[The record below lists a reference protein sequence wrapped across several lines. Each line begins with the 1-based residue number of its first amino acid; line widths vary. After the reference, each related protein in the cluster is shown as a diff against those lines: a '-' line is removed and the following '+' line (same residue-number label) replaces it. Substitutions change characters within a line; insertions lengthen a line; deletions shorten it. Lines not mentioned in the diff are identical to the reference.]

1 MACLQRF
8 RRAHSVFSPTRYHN
22 KAISRHIVTGE
33 HTLNSPQK
41 KSLYRSDYEH
51 DSCGVGLV
59 ANIKGKPLRKIMDD
73 GRIVLERLEHRGAV
87 GEEVNTGDG
96 AGIMT
101 SIPHDFFVKVIKDL
115 DFKLPSEGQYLVGNI
130 FLNPHRAIRLQ
141 TKKRFQQIAEDLNL
155 KILGWRK
162 LPTDNSTLGPSA
174 LSLEPDIQQVFLVGL
189 DTMAL
194 DTRDLQRRGFEL
206 IQVSRNQ
213 IRGTGSLEDFSY
225 STTPQPFQQME
236 TTALANKS
244 VRGVDE
250 YFFPC
255 SLSASTIT
263 YKGQFTC
270 SQLYDYYEDLC
281 DPHYHSKFAMVH
293 SRFSTNT
300 FPSWERAQPMRYM
313 CHNGEINTV
322 RGNRNWMRAR
332 EGIMGSKV
340 ISREKLER
348 TYPVVDESGSDS
360 SCLDDVVQFMQHCTD
375 RSLPEI
381 MMMCVPE
388 AWENQTEATMELSKR
403 KFYEWSSFVMEPWD
417 GPALF
422 AFSNGDHV
430 GATLDRNGLRP
441 CRYYITTDDHLIM
454 SSEVGVLD
462 LPAKSVRSKGHI
474 EPGKMLLVDL
484 KYGEFV
490 PDEEIKR
497 TVTSQF
503 PYPEWC
509 TKSITVD
516 DVVANKPPL
525 SVPIPVSRE
534 MIGGGDSVTVDP
546 RLSAFGYTQEHL
558 DLILPPMCMTGKE
571 GLGSM
576 GNDAPLACLSKSPKL
591 LFEYFKQHF
600 AQVTNP
606 PIDPFREASVM
617 TLRTPI
623 GPHGNLLTESQDH
636 CRRLVLDL
644 PLLTNNEL
652 EAIVTSPP
660 AKKDRLPGA
669 KARENRRR
677 AEKRR
682 NLDSRD
688 LTRSRPNKANPDS
701 NEGWRGRSACIGPTA
716 VVDMTF
722 PKYPKNVGRGVGLE
736 HELRH
741 LLMKV
746 DEEIDAG
753 AAYIVLSDRL
763 VDYDNVPIPSLLAVG
778 AVHQHLVRQRRRLDV
793 GLIVDTAEP
802 REVHHFAALLGF
814 GADAICP
821 YLALDTIHKL
831 VSEGFIQKHGL
842 TLAGATDNYFK
853 AVGMGLRKI
862 MAKMGISTLQ
872 GYKGAQIFE
881 AVGLGNDVMSMCFTG
896 TPSRIGGQSFEDI
909 GLASLVRHDYG
920 FPARESTERTVE
932 APVRQNFGEY
942 HFREGGESHVNTPSA
957 IAYLQ
962 SSVRAES
969 CDHEAY
975 LNYQDFSRMQR
986 DAIQSCTIRGALDI
1000 VGTVESGIPIESVE
1014 PAENIVKRF
1023 ATGAMSYGSISEEA
1037 HETLAI
1043 AMNRLGGKS
1052 NTGEGG
1058 EDPDRYLTIDSS
1070 GDSRRSAIKQV
1081 ASGRFGVTIDYLSN
1095 ADEIQIKMA
1104 QGAKPGEGGELPGHK
1119 VSESIAKTRH
1129 STPGVGLISPP
1140 PHHDI
1145 YSIEDLSQLILDLKS
1160 ANPSAR
1166 ISVKLV
1172 SECGVGTIAAGV
1184 AKAHSEH
1191 ILVSG
1196 HDGGTGASSW
1206 TGVKHAGL
1214 PWELGLAETHQT
1226 LVLNNLR
1233 SRVTLQTDGQLRTG
1247 RDVVIAA
1254 LLGAEEFGFATAPLI
1269 AMGCIMM
1276 RKCHLNS
1283 CPVGIATQN
1292 PELRAKFEGKPEHV
1306 VNYFFAV
1313 AEEARHY
1320 MSTLGF
1326 KSIDEMI
1333 GRTDVLRPSE
1343 RARDLKLDFEGL
1355 LMPATS
1361 LRSDVPVLQSIAQ
1374 EHNLESRQEHQI
1386 AMDLESHLRST
1397 PLQTF
1402 ERSIQIHNTDRSF
1415 GASLSHIISKFMTQ
1429 NDDLLTPPTV
1439 LMKLKG
1445 SIGQSFGAFGAK
1457 GLQLQLEGDANDY
1470 GM

>member
-1 MACLQRF
+1 
-8 RRAHSVFSPTRYHN
+8 
-22 KAISRHIVTGE
+22 
-33 HTLNSPQK
+33 
-41 KSLYRSDYEH
+41 
-51 DSCGVGLV
+51 
-59 ANIKGKPLRKIMDD
+59 
-73 GRIVLERLEHRGAV
+73 
-87 GEEVNTGDG
+87 
-96 AGIMT
+96 
-101 SIPHDFFVKVIKDL
+101 
-115 DFKLPSEGQYLVGNI
+115 
-130 FLNPHRAIRLQ
+130 
-141 TKKRFQQIAEDLNL
+141 
-155 KILGWRK
+155 
-162 LPTDNSTLGPSA
+162 
-174 LSLEPDIQQVFLVGL
+174 
-189 DTMAL
+189 
-194 DTRDLQRRGFEL
+194 
-206 IQVSRNQ
+206 
-213 IRGTGSLEDFSY
+213 
-225 STTPQPFQQME
+225 
-236 TTALANKS
+236 
-244 VRGVDE
+244 
-250 YFFPC
+250 
-255 SLSASTIT
+255 
-263 YKGQFTC
+263 
-270 SQLYDYYEDLC
+270 
-281 DPHYHSKFAMVH
+281 
-293 SRFSTNT
+293 
-300 FPSWERAQPMRYM
+300 
-313 CHNGEINTV
+313 
-322 RGNRNWMRAR
+322 
-332 EGIMGSKV
+332 
-340 ISREKLER
+340 
-348 TYPVVDESGSDS
+348 
-360 SCLDDVVQFMQHCTD
+360 MQHCTD

-403 KFYEWSSFVMEPWD
+403 KFYEW
-417 GPALF
+417 
-422 AFSNGDHV
+422 NHV

-454 SSEVGVLD
+454 SSEV
-462 LPAKSVRSKGHI
+462 GHI

-525 SVPIPVSRE
+525 SVPIPVSH
-534 MIGGGDSVTVDP
+534 P

-652 EAIVTSPP
+652 EAI
-660 AKKDRLPGA
+660 
-669 KARENRRR
+669 
-677 AEKRR
+677 KRR

-701 NEGWRGRSACIGPTA
+701 NEGWRGRSAC
-716 VVDMTF
+716 
-722 PKYPKNVGRGVGLE
+722 VGLE

-831 VSEGFIQKHGL
+831 VSE
-842 TLAGATDNYFK
+842 ATDNYFK

-909 GLASLVRHDYG
+909 GLASLVRHDY
-920 FPARESTERTVE
+920 VE

-962 SSVRAES
+962 S
-969 CDHEAY
+969 
-975 LNYQDFSRMQR
+975 NFSRMQR

-1129 STPGVGLISPP
+1129 STPG
-1140 PHHDI
+1140 
-1145 YSIEDLSQLILDLKS
+1145 DLSQLILDLKS

-1196 HDGGTGASSW
+1196 HDGGTG
-1206 TGVKHAGL
+1206 
-1214 PWELGLAETHQT
+1214 LAETHQT
-1226 LVLNNLR
+1226 L
-1233 SRVTLQTDGQLRTG
+1233 LRTG
-1247 RDVVIAA
+1247 RDV
-1254 LLGAEEFGFATAPLI
+1254 
-1269 AMGCIMM
+1269 
-1276 RKCHLNS
+1276 CHLNS

-1292 PELRAKFEGKPEHV
+1292 PELRAKFEG
-1306 VNYFFAV
+1306 
-1313 AEEARHY
+1313 
-1320 MSTLGF
+1320 F

-1343 RARDLKLDFEGL
+1343 RARL
-1355 LMPATS
+1355 LMPAT
-1361 LRSDVPVLQSIAQ
+1361 SIAQ
-1374 EHNLESRQEHQI
+1374 EHNL
-1386 AMDLESHLRST
+1386 DHLRST

-1415 GASLSHIISKFMTQ
+1415 
-1429 NDDLLTPPTV
+1429 
-1439 LMKLKG
+1439 G

-1470 GM
+1470 VAKGLSGAEISIFPSSEHPAEFNETESTIVGNACLYGATAGNAYFCEYMTGGNLIVLGQTGKNFAAGMSGGLAFVYDPSGTFAIASCNTETVDVVPLENEDKAQHLLLNWDIECRHFVKVYPEDYRRVVESLQANQTATLNNIQNRSFSTSTQNFPFMTVPRSEQLYRDPRERISDWSEIKADTNNRSEEVQTQATQWNSFVSHGQYLDAYNKLILTNNFPEFTGSVCINSDPVSIKNIEMDIIDYAFEHDFVKPAVPGPCGLAAADQLNSAGHQVTVYERSDEIGGLLMYGIPNMKLEKEVVHRRVKILKEAVNVDIEEVTSSYDAVLIAVGSTIPRTLGNMKGSKLKGVVSAMDYLTPATKKLLGNANESAHDEYLNAEGKNVVVIGGGDTGVDCIATALRVGNPWPMWPRIYRTDYAHEESIAKFNEDPRKYNIITKSILDNGMNNVEWIPAPIVDGERAKSTTPKVFDADLVLLAMGFTGKIFKTDTHNVWVAGDCRRGQSLAVWAIEEGRQAAREIDIALLGSTALTVSGGVKRLTYTASLNSSKLVDETDPAESSQRDRLLKGIGW